1 MIYHM
6 FISGNNS
13 NGSPYVN
20 NPSLD
25 SAPEEEIV
33 LLFDSIDNY
42 NISLPNEKT
51 SFPIESRSNI
61 SDHVFSSDGKFTFT
75 GRITSSPTYIRTRV
89 EWDKN
94 TDSQNPKATPRIQ
107 NAYEIIKAARD
118 SRAAITLTAE
128 EFDLTNYVITGFD
141 FAREGP
147 LDMGVFNITL
157 EEMRIRTVGTTVLA
171 TSVGTIGSSI
181 QAGKANQNKGSTQDA
196 NGNKPQGE
204 VVETKNRNSRNTD
217 FFLSKCAEGRQDYC
231 QLVPTGTESEK
242 FTLGINNNN

>member
-6 FISGNNS
+6 FISGNNDS
-13 NGSPYVN
+13 RSPYVN
-20 NPSLD
+20 NPALD
-25 SAPEEEIV
+25 FAPEEEIV

-51 SFPIESRSNI
+51 SFPIESRSSI
-61 SDHVFSSDGKFTFT
+61 SDHVFSSDGKFSFT
-75 GRITSSPTYIRTRV
+75 GRITASPTYIRTRV

-94 TDSQNPKATPRIQ
+94 TDKSAPAETPRIQ
-107 NAYEIIKAARD
+107 SAYEVVKAARD
-118 SRAAITLTAE
+118 SRAVITLTTE

-141 FAREGP
+141 FSREGP
-147 LDMGVFNITL
+147 LNMGVFNITL
-157 EEMRIRTVGTTVLA
+157 EEMRVRTVGTTVLA
-171 TSVGTIGSSI
+171 TNIGSGV
-181 QAGKANQNKGSTQDA
+181 QAGKSNQNKGSTQDA

-204 VVETKNRNSRNTD
+204 VVDTKNRNARNTD

-242 FTLGINNNN
+242 FNLGINNNN